1 MRTAL
6 PGRAPSLVN
15 FARRGISTDTLAN
28 FPYKFRNTK
37 ELVKTREETKEESIR
52 AMNEL
57 INLE

>member
-15 FARRGISTDTLAN
+15 FSRRGISTDTFTN